1 VTKRLPELRREL
13 SEVRSDMTKIDQAAN
28 GGALEGEAQSNWDR
42 LDKRANELDAA
53 ILRAT
58 KIADMERRA
67 PANDQTPDF
76 RSAVS
81 GFDIARGIRGQ
92 LRRMGHPVAGYEN
105 EDDGAEREAS
115 TELARRGG
123 IVEGFAIPLAAVTT
137 RDQRALVWNAGAGS
151 GSGLQAEE
159 FRPQNFIEELRPRNV
174 VGQLGATFFEGMTGS
189 PVGLPKMTASNTLT
203 FVAENAA
210 ITPAD
215 GTVGRVSLSPK
226 IAGAITSLTPITLAQ
241 PFASRIVSDHLLR
254 AAASG
259 VDRVALVGGGAHEPS
274 GIWNQLVETAL
285 GEPTWA
291 EILGLIEGIENDNAL
306 GASLGWA
313 LNPSAV
319 RKLRSTPKLI
329 FGSPVTET
337 VGDFIM
343 ESPTELAGYAARSTT
358 HVPPGSGSPIT
369 TRGIICG
376 DFSQLVVGF
385 WESASILLNPYSTDE
400 FQRGNVAMRVMLM
413 MDVALRHTQAFRT
426 ATINN

>member
-1 VTKRLPELRREL
+1 MKRPQEIRAELTA
-13 SEVRSDMTKIDQAAN
+13 VRAEMTQIDQAAN
-28 GGALEGEAQSNWDR
+28 GGALEGQAQTRWAELSTRADTLNAA
-42 LDKRANELDAA
+42 LD
-53 ILRAT
+53 RAT
-58 KIADMERRA
+58 RLQEMDRRA
-67 PANDQTPDF
+67 PTNDQTPDF
-76 RSAVS
+76 RSAVA

-92 LRRMGHPVAGYEN
+92 LRRMGAPVAGYEN

-115 TELARRGG
+115 TELARRSG
-123 IVEGFAIPLAAVTT
+123 IAEGFAIPLAAVTT
-137 RDQRALVWNAGAGS
+137 REHRALVWNAGAGS
-151 GSGLQAEE
+151 GAGLQAEE
-159 FRPQNFIEELRPRNV
+159 YRPQNFIEELRPRNV
-174 VGQLGATFFEGMTGS
+174 VGQLGATFLDGLTGA

-210 ITPAD
+210 ITPSD

-254 AAASG
+254 AAAAG
-259 VDRVALVGGGAHEPS
+259 VDRVALVGGGANEPS
-274 GIWNQLVETAL
+274 GIWDQLVETQL

-319 RKLRSTPKLI
+319 RKLRSTPKLT
-329 FGSPVTET
+329 FGSPVSET

-343 ESPTELAGYAARSTT
+343 ESPTELAGYPARSTT
-358 HVPPGSGSPIT
+358 HVPPGSGSPISG
-369 TRGIICG
+369 RGIIVG

-400 FQRGNVAMRVMLM
+400 FQRGNIAMRVMLM